1 MNQSVIASTAS
12 SGVAETGRFRA
23 GSPTIRDVARASQ
36 LSIGT
41 VSKALNRKGHLRDET
56 RARVIAVANELGFRP
71 NDLAQSLHRGQS
83 MTVGLIS
90 TDSFGRFTI
99 PIMQGIEERLSD
111 GGVAVFMCNATDD
124 PAKEARH
131 VEQLLR
137 KRVDGVIVTARR
149 ADRRPKLKCPS
160 DIPVVYAFSHVG
172 DPDACCVLPDDAGG
186 AALAVRHL
194 AKLGRERI
202 AHITGPGR
210 FEAVVLRRDG
220 YRRALAEAG
229 LAEPPGFYRSG
240 VWSESWG
247 REAAAELFS
256 SRRPPDAIFCGNDQ
270 IARGVADALRERG
283 VSVPDDV
290 ALVGFDNW
298 EIIAAATRP
307 PLSSVDMNLVEL
319 GREAGTRALNLIAG
333 ARPAGV
339 DRIPC
344 SLVVRESCGAEGVR
358 RS

>member
-1 MNQSVIASTAS
+1 
-12 SGVAETGRFRA
+12 
-23 GSPTIRDVARASQ
+23 
-36 LSIGT
+36 
-41 VSKALNRKGHLRDET
+41 
-56 RARVIAVANELGFRP
+56 
-71 NDLAQSLHRGQS
+71 
-83 MTVGLIS
+83 
-90 TDSFGRFTI
+90 
-99 PIMQGIEERLSD
+99 
-111 GGVAVFMCNATDD
+111 
-124 PAKEARH
+124 
-131 VEQLLR
+131 
-137 KRVDGVIVTARR
+137 
-149 ADRRPKLKCPS
+149 
-160 DIPVVYAFSHVG
+160 
-172 DPDACCVLPDDAGG
+172 
-186 AALAVRHL
+186 
-194 AKLGRERI
+194 
-202 AHITGPGR
+202 
-210 FEAVVLRRDG
+210 LRRDG